1 MRFRQGGW
9 TVTSTGDFQG
19 DILSTAA
26 YYDPSVTGAQA
37 AAEALQSQFP
47 AIKRVKERFG
57 GLPGGPIVV
66 VLTNDYS

>member
-1 MRFRQGGW
+1 MCAKRTFDTGLPCDSMR
-9 TVTSTGDFQG
+9 
-19 DILSTAA
+19 A
-26 YYDPSVTGAQA
+26 DPSVTGAQA

-66 VLTNDYS
+66 VLTSDYS